1 MPQIEIMQADLP
13 HTLFNRKAGKGKKG
27 RKAVDNENYI
37 ANPNDKAFA
46 LQREAVERRR
56 RQMEAEGKDV
66 NYTMDE
72 IFNK

>member
-13 HTLFNRKAGKGKKG
+13 HTLLNRNGKKG
-27 RKAVDNENYI
+27 KRGKKPAIDENYKC
-37 ANPNDKAFA
+37 NPNDNAFA
-46 LQREAVERRR
+46 LQREAVERKRR
-56 RQMEAEGKDV
+56 KMEAEGKEV